1 MPRGKKN
8 PVRVTFQ
15 KVDPAARKHRE
26 TARHHSTKVG
36 APAVLHERSL
46 ESLWYDITPEGL
58 TFLDWHRAWNGG
70 YPDEHAVALYNE
82 LHPDENEQIELVE
95 EGDEDAS

>member
-8 PVRVTFQ
+8 PVHISFV
-15 KVDPAARKHRE
+15 KVNAEAREARR
-26 TARHHSTKVG
+26 TARHRATQVG
-36 APAVLHERSL
+36 RPAIVEERTL
-46 ESLWYDITPEGL
+46 ESLWHDKKPEGIS
-58 TFLDWHRAWNGG
+58 FLDWHRAWNDG

-95 EGDEDAS
+95 ED

>member
-1 MPRGKKN
+1 MPLSITFVIGTSRMPRGKKN

-70 YPDEHAVALYNE
+70 YPDEHASTSG
-82 LHPDENEQIELVE
+82 PSFKLV
-95 EGDEDAS
+95 